1 MWVGVGG
8 EPEAM
13 ENDKRVSSRGGKLFR
28 CVFPKEHYNCRVQR
42 GAWGEGQMS
51 GKAVRGLLR

>member
-13 ENDKRVSSRGGKLFR
+13 ENDKKGFQPGRKIIQMCVS
-28 CVFPKEHYNCRVQR
+28 
-42 GAWGEGQMS
+42 
-51 GKAVRGLLR
+51 